1 MKTLLSQERE
11 RRNVKLL
18 GEITEDK
25 DLVNKE
31 YVDGKLIGNR
41 SWEDVTE
48 YFDWMNGWSPYNG
61 QDGAFKIYWDGF
73 VVIMQGLVTTGTVA
87 VNTPILRWRRF
98 TPIEPICQYSYA
110 ISCRLGNNANS
121 RINYIPMARTDTTLG
136 QYVTRVDNN
145 ISFGEPKGTGVTM
158 FGITFAKDRS

>member
-1 MKTLLSQERE
+1 M
-11 RRNVKLL
+11 KLL
-18 GEITEDK
+18 GEITEEK

-48 YFDWMNGWSPYNG
+48 YFDWMNGWSAYAT
-61 QDGAFKIYWDGF
+61 GAFKIYWDGF
-73 VVIMQGLVTTGTVA
+73 VVIMQGLVKVGTIA

-98 TPIEPICQYSYA
+98 TPIEPVCQYSYA

-121 RINYIPMARTDTTLG
+121 RINYVPMARHDDTLG
-136 QYVTRVDNN
+136 QYVMRVDNN
-145 ISFGEPKGTGVTM
+145 ISFGESTGLAVTM